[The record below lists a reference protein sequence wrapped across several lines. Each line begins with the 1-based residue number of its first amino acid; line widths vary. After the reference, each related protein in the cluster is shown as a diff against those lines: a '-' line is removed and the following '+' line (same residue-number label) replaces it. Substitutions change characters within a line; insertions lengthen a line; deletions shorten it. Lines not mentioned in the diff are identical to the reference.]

1 MKMHVK
7 VGKNTTITY
16 GWKRCAPKKAK
27 KKKPSLMTRIKA
39 YLKRNIQFV
48 YIKEY
53 DDEVE

>member
-1 MKMHVK
+1 MKKHVK

-27 KKKPSLMTRIKA
+27 QKKPSLMTRIKA